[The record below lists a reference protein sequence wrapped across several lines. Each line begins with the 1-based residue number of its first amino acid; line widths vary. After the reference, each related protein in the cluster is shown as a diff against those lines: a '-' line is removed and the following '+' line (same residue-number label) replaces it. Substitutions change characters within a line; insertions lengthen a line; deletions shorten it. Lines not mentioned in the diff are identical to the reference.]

1 MNLKKIFLLTFVTFS
16 LLGISIMGQKAMA
29 QESSSKLDDILARG
43 YILVGTT
50 GDFKPMSYYNTT
62 TNTYEGF
69 DIEAAQMLADSL
81 GVKVEFVKTTWPT
94 LMQDTLDGKFDIAMS
109 GITRTF
115 AREQKVDLSHGYIE
129 FGKTAL
135 MRKTDIKKYPN
146 LEAINKKGVRVGVNP
161 GGTNE
166 KFVRQYLTN
175 TEIIVHQKNVEIPDM
190 VASGQVDIMI
200 TDSMEAVRYTKD
212 DARLAA
218 PLLNNLFTKNKFGIM
233 MKRGDQDFL
242 NYVNMWMEEM
252 ELRGEFKRM
261 EAKYIH

>member
-1 MNLKKIFLLTFVTFS
+1 
-16 LLGISIMGQKAMA
+16 MGQKVMA
-29 QESSSKLDDILARG
+29 QDTSSKLDDILARG
-43 YILVGTT
+43 YLLVGTT
-50 GDFKPMSYYNTT
+50 GDFKPMSYYNTAT
-62 TNTYEGF
+62 GIYEGF
-69 DIEAAQMLADSL
+69 DIEAAQILADSL
-81 GVKVEFVKTTWPT
+81 GVKVEFVKSTWPT

-115 AREQKVDLSHGYIE
+115 ARQQKVDLSHGYIE

-135 MRKTDIKKYPN
+135 MRKADIKKYPN

-166 KFVRQYLTN
+166 KFVHQYLT
-175 TEIIVHQKNVEIPDM
+175 NVEIPDM
-190 VASGQVDIMI
+190 VASGKVDIMI

-212 DARLAA
+212 DSRLAA
-218 PLLNNLFTKNKFGIM
+218 PLLNNLFTQNKFGIM